1 MPKGRKNANESV
13 ERAGEREGFEETG
26 YRNRLIPLP
35 MKHRQPDP
43 DVGHPE
49 FVTEPLW
56 TQFLP
61 LSATSQYLLF
71 WYAAETVPPEVER
84 SYAVS
89 QSNVGNDRPPIYQHP
104 PRFPEGLSLKRRI
117 AMDNIIGEN
126 GQQTIYEP
134 VHVQGTAQ
142 DDEERM
148 YESHF
153 LTIADARRKLKG
165 SVMEDVV
172 RRGWDA
178 IQLRMKMEDTRIA
191 TSS

>member
-1 MPKGRKNANESV
+1 
-13 ERAGEREGFEETG
+13 
-26 YRNRLIPLP
+26 

-43 DVGHPE
+43 DDGHPD

-84 SYAVS
+84 TYVVPG
-89 QSNVGNDRPPIYQHP
+89 SNNSPQASPPNYRPPP
-104 PRFPEGLSLKRRI
+104 SFPEDLTLEDRI
-117 AMDNIIGEN
+117 GMDKTIRDN
-126 GQQTIYEP
+126 GQQTMYEP
-134 VHVQGTAQ
+134 VHIHGTAQ

-148 YESHF
+148 YESHL
-153 LTIADARRKLKG
+153 LTIADARRKLRG

-172 RRGWDA
+172 RRGWEA
-178 IQLRMKMEDTRIA
+178 IQLRMTMEEKNNA
-191 TSS
+191 AAS

>member
-1 MPKGRKNANESV
+1 
-13 ERAGEREGFEETG
+13 
-26 YRNRLIPLP
+26 

-43 DVGHPE
+43 DGGHPD
-49 FVTEPLW
+49 FVIEPLW

-71 WYAAETVPPEVER
+71 WYGAETVPPEVEQTYVLPESHVNNER
-84 SYAVS
+84 SPIY
-89 QSNVGNDRPPIYQHP
+89 RPPP
-104 PRFPEGLSLKRRI
+104 GFPEGLTLKRRI
-117 AMDNIIGEN
+117 AMDNVVGED
-126 GQQTIYEP
+126 GQQAIYEP
-134 VHVQGTAQ
+134 IHIPGTAQ
-142 DDEERM
+142 NDEERM

-178 IQLRMKMEDTRIA
+178 VQLRMRMEEINNA
-191 TSS
+191 TGS